1 MKHDPWRRTPKAVRP
16 LWLVASILLM
26 CGLGAAW
33 AGFARFRPS
42 AERIRATLY
51 DDVDH
56 GRLDRCEHSLA
67 WLAKHDRL
75 KSQDLLAR
83 ARMCHAQGRLDEALG
98 SLKAIQ
104 DGDGLAA
111 PARLQAARI
120 ELSEYRIR
128 DAEASLIAG
137 LARDPRLASAR
148 LELIRLYA
156 RQQRLE
162 ELDSQFQALASQGV
176 LDLTY
181 LSFWGMT
188 RNLHWEPE
196 SDVEALRRAVEA
208 DPEDRASRLAL
219 AEGLRRLG
227 RGAEAAPLLVPLP
240 ADDADA
246 RAIRAALA
254 LDRSDLDE
262 ASALI
267 AEGPEM
273 HAETARLRGLLAL
286 SRHDHATAAAHFRTA
301 LAIKPDDRRTL
312 SSLGTALKLT
322 GQDAE
327 AARYFAEVR
336 RFDLLSALTAR
347 LTETAALSDA
357 NLLRC
362 LGTAN
367 EEVGRLIE
375 AREWYRLAIAQN
387 PLDSESQRAL
397 FRLEARA
404 PRAGPGGTGQE
415 P

>member
-1 MKHDPWRRTPKAVRP
+1 MDLDLLRRATTR
-16 LWLVASILLM
+16 ILLLRVVVAVLM
-26 CGLGAAW
+26 LCGLGAAW
-33 AGFARFRPS
+33 AGLTRFGPS
-42 AERIRATLY
+42 ADRMRASLY
-51 DDVDH
+51 EDVDH

-75 KSQDLLAR
+75 TAHDLLAR
-83 ARMCHAQGRLDEALG
+83 ARVCHARGRLDEALG
-98 SLKAIQ
+98 SLKEIR
-104 DGDGLAA
+104 DGDDLAA

-120 ELSEYRIR
+120 ELSEYRTR
-128 DAEASLIAG
+128 DAETSLTAA

-162 ELDSQFQALASQGV
+162 ELDFQFQSLASQGV
-176 LDLTY
+176 LDLAY

-246 RAIRAALA
+246 RAVRAALA

-262 ASALI
+262 ASGLI

-286 SRHDHATAAAHFRTA
+286 SRHDHATAATHFRTA

-357 NLLRC
+357 SLLRR
-362 LGTAN
+362 LGIAN

-404 PRAGPGGTGQE
+404 ARAGPGGTGQE